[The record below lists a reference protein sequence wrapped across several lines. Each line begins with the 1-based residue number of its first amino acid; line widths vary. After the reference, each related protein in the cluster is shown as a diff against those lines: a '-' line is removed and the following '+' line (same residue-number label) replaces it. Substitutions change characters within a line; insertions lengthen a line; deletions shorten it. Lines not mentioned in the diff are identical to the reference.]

1 MAMIMFI
8 VKVVMHDRDGAAV
21 SCDEACAAAD
31 GFGVVAV
38 LVASLLIS

>member
-8 VKVVMHDRDGAAV
+8 VKVVIHDRDGAV
-21 SCDEACAAAD
+21 SCDEAYAAD
-31 GFGVVAV
+31 GFVVVAV